1 MKKLKIIAI
10 SLLLFSQLSAQA
22 DYSPVPLYWKT
33 LGSDEKE
40 IYLFAYLTQV
50 YDTHKSLINETGRGQ
65 FTKWY
70 YENRAELTYN
80 IFDLLDTTEAE
91 KFVGWV
97 DDFYAQPEYRERPFP
112 EALQFAYDRSQMKGQ
127 TLLEKY
133 ESLLGR
139 DKKKEN

>member
-1 MKKLKIIAI
+1 MKRFKTFFMSVIM
-10 SLLLFSQLSAQA
+10 LSMAAAQA

-33 LGSDEKE
+33 LRLNEKE

-50 YDTHKSLINETGRGQ
+50 YDTHKSLINEQGRGD

-70 YENRAELTYN
+70 YENRAELSYN
-80 IFDLLDTTEAE
+80 IFDVLDTTDVV

-97 DDFYAQPEYRERPFP
+97 DDFYSQPEYHERPFP
-112 EALQFAYDRSQMKGQ
+112 EALEYAYERSQMKEQ
-127 TLLEKY
+127 TLLERY

-139 DKKKEN
+139 DKKRPN

>member
-1 MKKLKIIAI
+1 MNQLKILSIA
-10 SLLLFSQLSAQA
+10 LLLFSQLSAQA

-40 IYLFAYLTQV
+40 IYLYAYLTQV

-133 ESLLGR
+133 ESLLER

>member
-133 ESLLGR
+133 ESLLER

>member
-65 FTKWY
+65 YTKWY
-70 YENRAELTYN
+70 YENHAELAYN

-139 DKKKEN
+139 DKKK